1 MRTEQTNKQNLF
13 SKIQMASICRT
24 HWLSPPLLLQVI
36 WTVFA
41 FPFLSLLSLLGILVP
56 LLSVPSALTPWS
68 SLRNILS
75 PSLQFP
81 WSVPFCAMIFSQ
93 WAYAAPT
100 PTRMGH
106 SISYL
111 TRFLRFWKDMNK
123 IEFILLLPPLI
134 PWLPTALSL
143 SNSAL
148 KYPHLPSHWK
158 PSLLLVSMLFTL
170 KMRSVCP
177 CLYGLTYQTPSSF
190 TSTAG
195 IPSSHEEGSASLYN
209 LPLCL
214 FINLLRAFQVSFS
227 M

>member
-24 HWLSPPLLLQVI
+24 HWLSLPLLSQVI

-56 LLSVPSALTPWS
+56 LLSAPFALTPWS

-93 WAYAAPT
+93 WPYAAPT
-100 PTRMGH
+100 PAVSTRMGL
-106 SISYL
+106 SIPYL
-111 TRFLRFWKDMNK
+111 TLYLRFWKDMNK
-123 IEFILLLPPLI
+123 IEFILLLPLLI
-134 PWLPTALSL
+134 PWLPTVLSL

-148 KYPHLPSHWK
+148 KHLHLPFHWK

-170 KMRSVCP
+170 KMRSVCL

-190 TSTAG
+190 TSNSRNPIFT
-195 IPSSHEEGSASLYN
+195 
-209 LPLCL
+209 
-214 FINLLRAFQVSFS
+214 
-227 M
+227 